1 MQDAKE
7 CFMRKPRILIV
18 EDDMLVRESLASQ
31 LAERYEIVKASCAG
45 EAQRQIR
52 RRAPE
57 LCLMDVNLPDM
68 DGYTL
73 CREIRREHTMPI
85 IFLTVRDD
93 EASIVCGLEVGGD
106 DYVVK
111 PFSYRTLQS
120 RIMAQLRR
128 AGMTVQPMAE
138 AEEGYRLDEAKHLFS
153 YQEQPIEVTPIEF
166 EILRLLMAR
175 KGCLV
180 SREQLLNRIWDAHGN
195 FVEENTLSVTISRL
209 RRKLT
214 HRKACPIETV
224 HGLGYRWRDEA

>member
-1 MQDAKE
+1 
-7 CFMRKPRILIV
+7 MRKPRILIV
-18 EDDMLVRESLASQ
+18 EDDALVRESLASQ
-31 LAERYEIVKASCAG
+31 LAEQYEMVKASCAS
-45 EAQRQIR
+45 EAQRHIR
-52 RRAPE
+52 QRAPE

-93 EASIVCGLEVGGD
+93 EASIVYGLEVGGD

-111 PFSYRTLQS
+111 PFSFRTLQS

-128 AGMTVQPMAE
+128 AGMAMQPTAE
-138 AEEGYRLDEAKHLFS
+138 TKGGYHLDEVKHLFS
-153 YQEQPIEVTPIEF
+153 YQEHAIEITPIEF
-166 EILRLLMAR
+166 EILRLLMGR

-180 SREQLLNRIWDAHGN
+180 SREQLLDRIWDTHGN

-214 HRKACPIETV
+214 HRKECPLETV